1 MINYNLKKIKIQKEI
16 FILTS
21 KIYNTKLLLKLKDY
35 VVKKSSIIFSKN
47 SNVHSARTSFKAL
60 INNDEFFG
68 FLKES
73 KDIIYNAWKKDYVI
87 HDAWGCVYRNP
98 DNYCKRHNHLGTT
111 AFSGILYLTDHGP
124 GTYFPELNLTVKEE
138 VGKFVIFDPML
149 YHEVPKYKYTKERV
163 TVAFNC
169 DEHQFLMNSK
179 TTKILK

>member
-1 MINYNLKKIKIQKEI
+1 MRYNLKRLKIKKEV

-21 KIYNTKLLLKLKDY
+21 KIYNRELLHKLKDY
-35 VVKKSSIIFSKN
+35 VIEKSSIIFSKK
-47 SNVHSARTSFKAL
+47 SNVHSARTDFKAL

-73 KDIIYNAWKKDYVI
+73 RDIIYNAWEKDYVV
-87 HDAWGCVYRNP
+87 HDAWGCVYKDPN
-98 DNYCKRHNHLGTT
+98 NFCKRHNHLGTT

-124 GTYFPELNLTVKEE
+124 GTYFSELDITVKEE

-149 YHEVPKYKYTKERV
+149 YHEVPRYKYTKERV
-163 TVAFNC
+163 VVSFNC
-169 DEHQFLMNSK
+169 DEHQFLMNKK